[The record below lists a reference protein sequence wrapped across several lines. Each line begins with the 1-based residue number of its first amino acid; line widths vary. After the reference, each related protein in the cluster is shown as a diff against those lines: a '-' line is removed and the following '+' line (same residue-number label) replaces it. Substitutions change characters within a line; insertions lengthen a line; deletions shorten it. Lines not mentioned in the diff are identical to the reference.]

1 MKFNEKQLL
10 LAFEYGV
17 VMSDVAKNMKVKLT
31 AEIIARFEDILVKE
45 FTTKDFDKVALEMVP
60 NILAGF
66 ETK

>member
-1 MKFNEKQLL
+1 MKFDEKQLL

-31 AEIIARFEDILVKE
+31 AEIIARFEDILIKE

>member
-1 MKFNEKQLL
+1 MKFDDKQLL
-10 LAFEYGV
+10 LAFEYGI

-31 AEIIARFEDILVKE
+31 AEIVSRFEEIIVKE
-45 FTTKDFDKVALEMVP
+45 FSTKEYEKVALEMVP